1 MRGLTTALGTATWL
15 LVVLMAVTDV
25 VTAQVGQSALQEC
38 EGLAMSTEIP
48 FVTQGPEPPDGNP
61 IISGGDLLGIVDGE
75 SGSTCVVCARNSDL
89 LEFFDVSV
97 DVGLDAADVIDVGSY
112 IVAFSTELDSP
123 NAGQFTSGDL
133 LVTTGAIIPN
143 LALTYMFDVGHDV
156 GLDAVHFVGEIPDIV
171 AFLVYASQ
179 IPPAGWLDPAT
190 RLSTE
195 LSQFEIDIWFSTE
208 EASAPTGTPAFLD
221 GDLLSARTGLIV
233 AENEDLFP
241 LAVPAGIPVRGVD
254 FGLDAV
260 CGSQVGVTLPIMF
273 SPEILYPGTP
283 RFGDGDAL
291 VTGDFDVFAD
301 NARLF
306 SCFEPLSE
314 KLGLDALSGGRIPA
328 MFTDGFE
335 SQDTGAWSRTGAGGM
350 AVNNT
355 SAYSGDYGLEVSV
368 WPFCVSPDN
377 VSLGSQTV
385 TTLLLVERC
394 HSISAGDGFI
404 VGDGGHARF
413 IAGQHIALRNG
424 FSVEMGGL
432 FVAVI
437 DASMPP
443 FAFVQD
449 DSPSAESAYSAGFY
463 VNLDNLVVGPGNEVE
478 HLVGYDGLGEP
489 QFKVLIRSG
498 PVMVLEIRDDLGV
511 FHSSP
516 AAPVSSGWNR
526 VAMNWQASAMADAA
540 LALNFGPPEVLAG
553 LDTSDRRIEF
563 VRWGAVR
570 GVVDDSS
577 GTIKL
582 DNFVSWH

>member
-1 MRGLTTALGTATWL
+1 
-15 LVVLMAVTDV
+15 
-25 VTAQVGQSALQEC
+25 
-38 EGLAMSTEIP
+38 
-48 FVTQGPEPPDGNP
+48 
-61 IISGGDLLGIVDGE
+61 
-75 SGSTCVVCARNSDL
+75 
-89 LEFFDVSV
+89 
-97 DVGLDAADVIDVGSY
+97 
-112 IVAFSTELDSP
+112 
-123 NAGQFTSGDL
+123 
-133 LVTTGAIIPN
+133 
-143 LALTYMFDVGHDV
+143 
-156 GLDAVHFVGEIPDIV
+156 
-171 AFLVYASQ
+171 
-179 IPPAGWLDPAT
+179 
-190 RLSTE
+190 
-195 LSQFEIDIWFSTE
+195 
-208 EASAPTGTPAFLD
+208 
-221 GDLLSARTGLIV
+221 
-233 AENEDLFP
+233 
-241 LAVPAGIPVRGVD
+241 
-254 FGLDAV
+254 
-260 CGSQVGVTLPIMF
+260 MF

-291 VTGDFDVFAD
+291 VTGGFDVFVD

-314 KLGLDALSGGRIPA
+314 KLGLDALSGGRVPA
-328 MFTDGFE
+328 VFTDGFE
-335 SQDTGAWSRTGAGGM
+335 SQDTGAWSRIGAGGM

-394 HSISAGDGFI
+394 HWISAGDNFI
-404 VGDGGHARF
+404 VAGGGHARF
-413 IAGQHIALRNG
+413 IAGQHISLRNG

-432 FVAVI
+432 FAAII
-437 DASMPP
+437 DPSMPP

-463 VNLDNLVVGPGNEVE
+463 VNLDSLVVGPGDEVE
-478 HLVGYDGLGEP
+478 HLVGYDELGEP
-489 QFKVLIRSG
+489 QFKVLIRGG
-498 PVMVLEIRDDLGV
+498 PVMVLEVRDDLGV

-516 AAPVSSGWNR
+516 AAPAASGWNR
-526 VAMNWQASAMADAA
+526 VALNWQASAMADAT